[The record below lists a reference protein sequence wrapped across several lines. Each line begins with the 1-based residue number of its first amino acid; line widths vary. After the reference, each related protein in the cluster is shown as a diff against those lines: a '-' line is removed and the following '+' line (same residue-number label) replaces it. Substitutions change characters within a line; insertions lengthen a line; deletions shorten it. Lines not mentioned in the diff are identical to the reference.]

1 MGSKSTRGA
10 VHNLTSCGPDRAHW
24 EGNIQKKKKKTLERM
39 RKQVMVTPGQ
49 KHGDWHLEIL

>member
-24 EGNIQKKKKKTLERM
+24 EGNIQKKKKKLERM